1 MLPLVALVG
10 RPNVGKSTLFN
21 RIVGKRLAIVEDVPG
36 VTRDR
41 QYAEAEHDGTHFR
54 VVDTGGFS
62 IVSERMDGARPLTPS
77 IAIAKAYT
85 AAVMQR
91 PTRMLKGWCDSQ
103 PSFFAQVSRMGHHPI
118 VATDGGVWPGAG
130 RTNCLA
136 DCADSPATATPI
148 RIAMRVRRMTVPRN
162 RK

>member
-1 MLPLVALVG
+1 MSIGLAEAKALVAAAQ
-10 RPNVGKSTLFN
+10 RKAIEIGK
-21 RIVGKRLAIVEDVPG
+21 P
-36 VTRDR
+36 VTV
-41 QYAEAEHDGTHFR
+41 A

-103 PSFFAQVSRMGHHPI
+103 PAFFAQVSRMGHQPI
-118 VATDGGVWPGAG
+118 VATDGGVTIKRNGDVLGGLGVAG
-130 RTNCLA
+130 GTGEDDQVIAEAALR
-136 DCADSPATATPI
+136 DCEFELEFVEWNT
-148 RIAMRVRRMTVPRN
+148 VRR
-162 RK
+162 